1 MPDDLPINEAITVP
15 GDELSY
21 RFTTSGGPG
30 GQNVNKVHTRV
41 ELRWILDTTSAPIP
55 HDAMQRLRGAAGR
68 RLSSEG
74 VLLLVSDR
82 HRTQLR
88 NIGDARE
95 RLVELI
101 RGALPRPKP
110 RRKTKVSR
118 AAKKRRVKAKRQ
130 RSEVKKGRAR
140 VRGDGS

>member
-1 MPDDLPINEAITVP
+1 MISVTDTISLADDEIE
-15 GDELSY
+15 E
-21 RFTTSGGPG
+21 RFLRSPGPG